1 MFYSQLSIGAGES
14 GKSTILKQMKLIH
27 DGGFGQE
34 EREAYK
40 EIIFSNAVQSIHV
53 LIEAMENLG
62 IELNDANN
70 QSYFDFI
77 MDQHQHIDHFTM
89 PTEVVKAIKFLWQ
102 DAGVQEAHKR
112 RNEFQLNDSAS

>member
-1 MFYSQLSIGAGES
+1 
-14 GKSTILKQMKLIH
+14 MKLIH
-27 DGGFGQE
+27 DGGFGPE

-62 IELNDANN
+62 IQLNDTDN
-70 QSYFDFI
+70 QVYFDFI
-77 MDQHQHIDHFTM
+77 MNQHQHIDPFTM
-89 PTEVVKAIKFLWQ
+89 PTEVVKAIKYLWQ

>member
-1 MFYSQLSIGAGES
+1 LIGAGES

-40 EIIFSNAVQSIHV
+40 EIIFNNAIQSIVV
-53 LIEAMENLG
+53 LLEAMDSLG
-62 IELNDANN
+62 IQLKDANN

-77 MDQHQHIDHFTM
+77 MDQHQQIDQFTM
-89 PTEVVKAIKFLWQ
+89 PADVVKAIKSLWQ
-102 DAGVQEAHKR
+102 DAGVQEAHRR